1 MADGGQVSCAGA
13 VLSELAR
20 RRSTEFLP
28 GADEV
33 DDPFQVTAL
42 DTFSLADAV
51 YITQETVLALQ
62 IVQSEQHPNSQ
73 ISGGLQSASG
83 SKESLSIYG
92 LFHHLA
98 GTPQGRSSLR
108 RLFLRPT
115 QNMQIITDR
124 HDFIALFVKPE
135 HSEHMKQAA
144 KALRKVG
151 NVRRVLSQLHKGA
164 ESPSTRQSDSRGAWS
179 TLRRFVTYVLKL
191 REVIATLPE
200 YQNIELLAQVCH
212 SATSAARG

>member
-98 GTPQGRSSLR
+98 GTPQ
-108 RLFLRPT
+108 
-115 QNMQIITDR
+115 
-124 HDFIALFVKPE
+124 
-135 HSEHMKQAA
+135 
-144 KALRKVG
+144 
-151 NVRRVLSQLHKGA
+151 
-164 ESPSTRQSDSRGAWS
+164 
-179 TLRRFVTYVLKL
+179 
-191 REVIATLPE
+191 
-200 YQNIELLAQVCH
+200 
-212 SATSAARG
+212 